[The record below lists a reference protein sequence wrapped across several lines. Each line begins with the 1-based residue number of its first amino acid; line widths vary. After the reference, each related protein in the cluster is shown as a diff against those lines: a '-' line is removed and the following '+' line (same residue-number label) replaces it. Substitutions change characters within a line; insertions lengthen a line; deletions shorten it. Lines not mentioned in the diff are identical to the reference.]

1 MTTDVVLVEAGA
13 RRAGELSSEP
23 RVTSSTTTPTAST
36 SAGGGGGPEPG
47 ERALVTRHQGS
58 GHGDPGPAPGQTPG
72 AAAAEISRHSAH
84 AGPAQPGHRQVRDP
98 ESDY

>member
-36 SAGGGGGPEPG
+36 SAGGGGPGP

-84 AGPAQPGHRQVRDP
+84 AGPAQPGHRQVG
-98 ESDY
+98 S